1 MKKIIIAVSLLCFV
15 ACEKHNDSF
24 DVDEEI
30 LNVNRTLV
38 EDSFSATLSII
49 PLESV
54 IKSIS
59 NKTERIAYY
68 KRWMDGLMALDIS
81 DVGYHHQCNAI
92 RNMRD
97 LVDHNISYGLLTA
110 GFSLE
115 KVWNEKI
122 RMLAWQRKQLE
133 RLKPAGPLPKG
144 IKWKGGW
151 EVLDRKVYNEHR
163 EWRTCYRSAALG
175 YEYQVQRME
184 GRQFNFETRNSS
196 EEEKN
201 AIRRNLR
208 KFLGRPIR
216 SEQELLRDFKER
228 RAMEFP
234 YDDIPR
240 NMGPAKFRM
249 PK

>member
-1 MKKIIIAVSLLCFV
+1 MKKFIIAVSLLCFV
-15 ACEKHNDSF
+15 ACEKRNDSL
-24 DVDEEI
+24 DVDKEI
-30 LNVNRTLV
+30 ENVNRTLT
-38 EDSFSATLSII
+38 EDSFSAGLSII

-59 NKTERIAYY
+59 NKTVRIAYY
-68 KRWMDGLMALDIS
+68 KRWMDALMVLNIS
-81 DVGYHHQCNAI
+81 DVGYHQQCNAI

-97 LVDHNISYGLLTA
+97 LVDNNISYGLLNA

-115 KVWNEKI
+115 GVWVEKI

-184 GRQFNFETRNSS
+184 GRQLNFETRNSS
-196 EEEKN
+196 KKEKD
-201 AIRRNLR
+201 AIREKLR

-216 SEQELLRDFKER
+216 NEKELLKDFKER

-234 YDDIPR
+234 YDDIPK
-240 NMGPAKFRM
+240 NVGPAKFRM